1 MKVVYLT
8 FLYKVPFPATL
19 FCFWLLV
26 LILPTYVNTQW
37 NQEMYW
43 EYMASWGGVA
53 PGVLSEARHERCNT
67 FSMSHVFLIHL
78 EIPIYDLFC
87 LVSIYTGYCVFFN
100 TYTSG
105 CIFFLFFKMEEL
117 LNGQC
122 SGENFKKYIQ
132 EWMYWIFTSGCIGK
146 YAIARYIIKKIYYQ
160 INTFKV

>member
-67 FSMSHVFLIHL
+67 FSMSHVFLIHV

-87 LVSIYTGYCVFFN
+87 LVSIYTD
-100 TYTSG
+100 
-105 CIFFLFFKMEEL
+105 FLFFKMEEL

-132 EWMYWIFTSGCIGK
+132 EWMYWILTSGCNGK
-146 YAIARYIIKKIYYQ
+146 YAIARYIIKI
-160 INTFKV
+160 

>member
-53 PGVLSEARHERCNT
+53 PRVLSGARHEMCNT

-78 EIPIYDLFC
+78 EIPCCIYIIFLFK
-87 LVSIYTGYCVFFN
+87 IYTYYYVFCYTSSWCDVFSN
-100 TYTSG
+100 TFTSG
-105 CIFFLFFKMEEL
+105 CIFFSDFLKMKKIWKKIHPRVDVL
-117 LNGQC
+117 KNTSHLWRC
-122 SGENFKKYIQ
+122 IKKYTI
-132 EWMYWIFTSGCIGK
+132 E
-146 YAIARYIIKKIYYQ
+146 R
-160 INTFKV
+160 